1 MFEALQACATWAV
14 CCRLRPIAVGSESG
28 IVRGAAG
35 ACCGQRDACAGSKQR
50 TARSERRPACAVGW
64 EAARSEQWAACS
76 GKWMAC
82 SGFSLHTTACGRVHS
97 EWKWPGCTGW
107 RVTSGRR
114 TTQMATAGGG
124 PLQRPASGDWT
135 FLGSATP
142 SVRVRRVRGCND
154 KLGWRVASVGQWAAG
169 SKSGS
174 ESRAGSGRV
183 RAQVGRELRAKGGSG
198 QRQGIAQRTRV
209 ACVVGWGALN
219 KRREREMGSGQW
231 RRAAES
237 EKRERRATESE
248 RPAGCTVQRAQVL
261 RRTRAR
267 MRRTVGRLAG
277 GGHDDGVS
285 GAPRARG
292 QQMASGGRR
301 RVLIDAGSGTGT
313 DAAQAR
319 MRRTT
324 GNTAQADTCGRLRA
338 AGGRRRAA
346 GKGGDAG
353 VCCVPRPLVVGC
365 NEEADKPD
373 SHSVHGRLGRVRQT
387 GPGGG
392 GRRTLAAVSGERR
405 GRFSHNATGA
415 SGNPRGR
422 AGAGCIGAC
431 GVRRPA
437 GCGGRAA
444 RDEGGRGG
452 EGRADDEKSPNVTA
466 GCKIVGGPGARQRA
480 ATGKRQGERAVA
492 GGGVRWAPAPVA
504 AFSDVG
510 SGSGKRAGG
519 ERVAAGDVARQ
530 RASGGSC
537 ALRAPALARVA
548 RGEKPAAAA
557 AAARGGGQRAEGSG
571 QRAAGSS
578 LQAHV
583 PQEAGGEWQEAGG
596 GDRSAAGDGKRMTGT
611 SGRRRRAARGRR
623 ARVLSANAGTRVAG
637 MSSVR
642 RGACRK
648 SKGGGRRATGS
659 RWRAS
664 AARGAMQGVAL
675 SNAGERGWW
684 AAGIGCSSA
693 RGRVAGTGV
702 KKRWRPAGGGGTG
715 RGQRAAGSE
724 RRVACGVFVVGG
736 AAGSVDGGQRAA
748 CGVRCG
754 GAGCTARTVRCVMYD
769 GGRASSRARVRRGC
783 GGRRAVIIADVLQA
797 GLGRRRGCLVLAV
810 ISAYFAGSWLR
821 ITDARGAGNGYATR
835 GEGTPR
841 PRRALPRQ
849 HLHEK
854 PRRPLPGIPDNCQ
867 PPVADEQDSPFR
879 SPSHL
884 DISLPTLQAS
894 ALVYSSLSVAWNTCA
909 LATTFAPGA
918 SAAMRV
924 GRRIG
929 GGEVAIGSRK
939 VGSIVLEDSFG
950 RLYRWGRSNARTTG
964 IKSPL
969 QESGDGARVDP
980 SSPTLSGVST
990 DSTAEDD
997 AHRCRGSYRTRWL
1010 LGDYG
1015 RYSREKLR
1023 VVQGEWT
1030 GGARRA
1036 WFRKQIE
1043 RMTKKWS
1050 THRFTSP
1057 TPNFPTRLRASV
1069 QCAPGGGWQAACS
1082 GNRAASGERWGWVK
1096 RAGSEERAAGSWER
1110 PCGSQ
1115 RAVGNGRRPA
1125 TSALG
1130 PYAAGNRARR

>member
-1 MFEALQACATWAV
+1 MRAPVAN
-14 CCRLRPIAVGSESG
+14 
-28 IVRGAAG
+28 
-35 ACCGQRDACAGSKQR
+35 
-50 TARSERRPACAVGW
+50 
-64 EAARSEQWAACS
+64 
-76 GKWMAC
+76 
-82 SGFSLHTTACGRVHS
+82 
-97 EWKWPGCTGW
+97 
-107 RVTSGRR
+107 SGRR
-114 TTQMATAGGG
+114 AV
-124 PLQRPASGDWT
+124 SG
-135 FLGSATP
+135 
-142 SVRVRRVRGCND
+142 VRRVRWAGRQHVASSGRRVVESGWHVAGFPSTQRRAGACTPSGRLGVRWARAVARVRRMASNEWAAD
-154 KLGWRVASVGQWAAG
+154 NANGHGGRRAITTTGIRRLDVLWQRNSKRAGWRVASVGQWAAG

-285 GAPRARG
+285 GAPRARAWAQG
-292 QQMASGGRR
+292 QQMAGGGRR
-301 RVLIDAGSGTGT
+301 R
-313 DAAQAR
+313 AR

-365 NEEADKPD
+365 NEEADKAD
-373 SHSVHGRLGRVRQT
+373 WHSVHGRLGRVRQT

-405 GRFSHNATGA
+405 GRFSHNAT
-415 SGNPRGR
+415 
-422 AGAGCIGAC
+422 
-431 GVRRPA
+431 
-437 GCGGRAA
+437 
-444 RDEGGRGG
+444 
-452 EGRADDEKSPNVTA
+452 
-466 GCKIVGGPGARQRA
+466 RA

-504 AFSDVG
+504 AFSGMG

-537 ALRAPALARVA
+537 ALRALAVGGGSCGTRRVA
-548 RGEKPAAAA
+548 GAGS
-557 AAARGGGQRAEGSG
+557 ARREARSGRRQQRQLETAGNEQREVGSG
-571 QRAAGSS
+571 RRAAVCRRMSRRFAFDRQRPAGLSRC
-578 LQAHV
+578 
-583 PQEAGGEWQEAGG
+583 EAGGEWQEAGG
-596 GDRSAAGDGKRMTGT
+596 GDRSAAGDGQRMTGT

-648 SKGGGRRATGS
+648 SKGGGRRATGG

-664 AARGAMQGVAL
+664 AARGAMHARAGVAL

-754 GAGCTARTVRCVMYD
+754 GAGCTARTVGCVMYD

-797 GLGRRRGCLVLAV
+797 GRGRRRGCLVLAV
-810 ISAYFAGSWLR
+810 ISAYVAGSWLR
-821 ITDARGAGNGYATR
+821 LTDAHGAGNGYATR

-841 PRRALPRQ
+841 PRRALPVRPMAIFNLSRSYLILILHHSPNSENERKSREPCAHSKPAGFYFNLQIWTHSFLRGGTAMEAARQ

-867 PPVADEQDSPFR
+867 TPVSDEQDSPFR

-894 ALVYSSLSVAWNTCA
+894 ALVYSSLSVAWNTY
-909 LATTFAPGA
+909 LIIKGEFFD
-918 SAAMRV
+918 R
-924 GRRIG
+924 

-990 DSTAEDD
+990 DSTAGDD

-1015 RYSREKLR
+1015 RCSREKLR
-1023 VVQGEWT
+1023 AVQLEGEWT

-1096 RAGSEERAAGSWER
+1096 RAGSEERAAGSRER

-1115 RAVGNGRRPA
+1115 RAAGNGLRPA